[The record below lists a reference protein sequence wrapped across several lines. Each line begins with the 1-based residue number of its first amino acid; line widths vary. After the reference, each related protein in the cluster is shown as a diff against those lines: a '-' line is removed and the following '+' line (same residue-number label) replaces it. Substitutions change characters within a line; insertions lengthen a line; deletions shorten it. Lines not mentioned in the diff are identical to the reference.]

1 MVGTRNPVGRRVVVV
16 RDAIPG
22 VSGRRNRCALSPGS
36 PNQVAEDILVGSVRV
51 CSLELEHVIGDLE
64 LRRRGGVVARR
75 SARLLLAGCRKFHT
89 TPLQPMV
96 PAKAAGK
103 VRTSV
108 VELALSVR
116 DWITRN

>member
-51 CSLELEHVIGDLE
+51 CSLVLEHVIGELE
-64 LRRRGGVVARR
+64 LRRRGGWARR

-89 TPLQPMV
+89 TPLQPMD